1 MDEAVR
7 PVYQIIEEKLSGVDC
22 VLAFETASDYLGTN
36 KMTHQ
41 RPAFY
46 VYATHELG
54 IPDVECTIVDNFEHL
69 NIINER
75 GMLCTSVEQT
85 IWDLLRN
92 DRDQQVIIE
101 CIADWYFSHN
111 ESYDDLEVPEDIS
124 DIFWDYAEDAK
135 HYYDD

>member
-1 MDEAVR
+1 MELMSLHDR
-7 PVYQIIEEKLSGVDC
+7 IRNKLSGIDC

-92 DRDQQVIIE
+92 DRDRQVIIE